1 MEKKKQAKSKLSFE
15 QSINELED
23 IARKLEDGSI
33 GLEESIAEFEK
44 GVKLAKFCHN
54 KLEEAER
61 KIEIIQKGNDKIVK
75 KKIRVKEENGEIE
88 DDEEI
93 QGSLL

>member
-1 MEKKKQAKSKLSFE
+1 LEKKKQAKSKLSFE
-15 QSINELED
+15 QSLNELED

>member
-15 QSINELED
+15 QSLNELED